1 MSKTRINCFIYTDQ
15 DMDGE
20 AVIHCFTCG
29 PDGFRDVVPTLG
41 KRVKV
46 YSAIKRRLEAS

>member
-1 MSKTRINCFIYTDQ
+1 MSKTRINCFIYTGQ

-20 AVIHCFTCG
+20 AVIHCFTR
-29 PDGFRDVVPTLG
+29 GFRDVVPTLG

-46 YSAIKRRLEAS
+46 YSAIKRRLEVS